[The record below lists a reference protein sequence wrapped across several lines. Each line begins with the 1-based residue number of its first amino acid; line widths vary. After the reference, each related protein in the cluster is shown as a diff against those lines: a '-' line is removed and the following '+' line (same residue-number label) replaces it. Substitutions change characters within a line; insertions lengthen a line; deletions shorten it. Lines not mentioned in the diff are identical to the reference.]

1 MIWKIQSNPN
11 TQFGFV
17 HRFLPQKREDSPT
30 LLVIHGIGG
39 SEEDLIR
46 LAEMIDNQ
54 ATIPSPRGKVL
65 ENGLPQFFRRFAE
78 RKFDI

>member
-1 MIWKIQSNPN
+1 M
-11 TQFGFV
+11 
-17 HRFLPQKREDSPT
+17 T
-30 LLVIHGIGG
+30 LLVLHGTGG